1 MVRRVAEPL
10 PALVRR
16 FIAEHVDS
24 VGLLEMLLLL
34 RAAPDKSWT
43 SAELARALVTN
54 EELAEQQLRLL
65 ARHGLVTERD
75 GVFDF
80 APGPHAEALE
90 GLAEA
95 YARRRHTVIG
105 VIYGSDSHDASTL
118 ADAFR
123 VRRRKR

>member
-1 MVRRVAEPL
+1 MAEPL
-10 PALVRR
+10 PVPVRR
-16 FIAEHVDS
+16 FIADHVDS

-54 EELAEQQLRLL
+54 QELAEQQLAVL
-65 ARHGLVTERD
+65 AGHGLVTGRD
-75 GVFDF
+75 GAFDF
-80 APGPHAEALE
+80 APGHHAEALE

-105 VIYGSDSHDASTL
+105 VIYGTDSRDANTI